1 MKNQNDL
8 IVSIVAAVF
17 ALGFVAGFYFTA
29 RKPVEP
35 APSPKVDTTAV
46 KLPDTT
52 VVYTN
57 GLSGGGAAAG
67 GGFGGFGG
75 PGGPPAGFGGPGGPP
90 GGLRGGPPG
99 GIPPSGLGNRA
110 AGGGGAAAKAGNKDD

>member
-8 IVSIVAAVF
+8 IVSIVAGVF

-35 APSPKVDTTAV
+35 TPSPKVETSPV

-57 GLSGGGAAAG
+57 GLSGGGTAAG
-67 GGFGGFGG
+67 GGFGGPGGPPGGFGG
-75 PGGPPAGFGGPGGPP
+75 PGGPPAGFRGGGPGG
-90 GGLRGGPPG
+90 L
-99 GIPPSGLGNRA
+99 PPSGLGSRP
-110 AGGGGAAAKAGNKDD
+110 AGGGGAAAPKGGKDD

>member
-8 IVSIVAAVF
+8 IVSIVAGVF

-35 APSPKVDTTAV
+35 QPAPKVETSAV

-57 GLSGGGAAAG
+57 GLSGGGTAAA
-67 GGFGGFGG
+67 GGFGG
-75 PGGPPAGFGGPGGPP
+75 PGGPPSGFGGPGGPP
-90 GGLRGGPPG
+90 ANFRGGGPG
-99 GIPPSGLGNRA
+99 AVPPSGLGNRA
-110 AGGGGAAAKAGNKDD
+110 GAAGGAAAKSGGKD

>member
-8 IVSIVAAVF
+8 IVSIVAGVF

-35 APSPKVDTTAV
+35 QPAPKVETSAV

-57 GLSGGGAAAG
+57 GLSGGGTAAG
-67 GGFGGFGG
+67 GVFGGPGGPPSGFGG
-75 PGGPPAGFGGPGGPP
+75 PGGPPPGFRAGG
-90 GGLRGGPPG
+90 PG

-110 AGGGGAAAKAGNKDD
+110 GAGAAGGATSKSRGDD

>member
-8 IVSIVAAVF
+8 IVSIVAGVF

-35 APSPKVDTTAV
+35 QPAPKVETSAV

-57 GLSGGGAAAG
+57 GLSGGTSAAG
-67 GGFGGFGG
+67 GGFGGPGGPPGGFGG
-75 PGGPPAGFGGPGGPP
+75 PGGPPAGFRGAPGAA
-90 GGLRGGPPG
+90 
-99 GIPPSGLGNRA
+99 PPSGLGNRA
-110 AGGGGAAAKAGNKDD
+110 GAAGGATAKSGGKD